1 MKAVQTEFKLHDPLI
16 QAAAFHYHFASMHP
30 FLDGNGRTARALEA
44 LLLQRAGLRDTAF
57 VAMSNYY
64 YEEKQG
70 YLSVLAEVRR
80 RRHDLTPFLQFALRG
95 VRTQCER
102 LSAEITVSVKKA
114 IFRNM
119 MYDLFARLQTPRKRV
134 IAERQIEILKVLLDE
149 GMPTPDLCYKRV
161 QRTYERLKSPI
172 PGFIRD
178 VKALVHLGA
187 VVLTPRGEKK
197 DQFWLEANL
206 DWPREITESEF
217 IERVKSVPKAK
228 AHSFLSFM

>member
-1 MKAVQTEFKLHDPLI
+1 M
-16 QAAAFHYHFASMHP
+16 
-30 FLDGNGRTARALEA
+30 
-44 LLLQRAGLRDTAF
+44 
-57 VAMSNYY
+57 
-64 YEEKQG
+64 
-70 YLSVLAEVRR
+70 
-80 RRHDLTPFLQFALRG
+80 
-95 VRTQCER
+95 
-102 LSAEITVSVKKA
+102 
-114 IFRNM
+114 
-119 MYDLFARLQTPRKRV
+119 

-161 QRTYERLKSPI
+161 QRTYERLKSPT